1 MQSGTEPLGQE
12 LAKEMRELRTR
23 LGARRLGAE
32 RAVKLEETDE
42 ATRRAVREEA
52 EQDDGLDLLWP
63 PGQQAAGARL
73 GERALQDLE
82 IETLVQ
88 ALASGSKREHHDLIR
103 RVLGELCRDPEAIR
117 YRQAIS
123 GDLIRD
129 QKLAHGI
136 EELLPRLDQLNA
148 YSMADRDMPEL
159 FQLAWWLG
167 EMETYVDCIRAT
179 VRVFA
184 EADDEPRSAGLC
196 ALRDQAVEIEARDSF
211 QTLARKLPPLLA
223 CIRGVTS
230 ITIGVNLDQDLQ
242 PVAATL
248 LSLNEEPFSEAPLL
262 RLLLGGSGSQGCV
275 MPLHTMPLM
284 EGGSAVP
291 QPGRRARPMLVPLF
305 RDLSRIMEQVSKPI
319 AAALQAYIQ
328 VNRRWLVRIRPAL
341 AFYAGA
347 ARLARR
353 LQESGLPV
361 CLPEIV
367 PEAERIC
374 QVADGYNVN
383 LALHH
388 VERGGGDQ
396 TAEIVTN
403 DVSLDD
409 EGRIAILTG
418 PNRGG
423 KTTYTQAIGLMQ
435 VLAQVGLF
443 VPGSQARISP
453 ADGVY
458 THFPTEEELVRGT
471 GRFGDEAQR
480 LRQILEQ
487 ATRHSLI
494 LLNEALSGTYAGE
507 SLYLS
512 RDVVLILRMLGA
524 RVVFATHLHELAEQV
539 EAINT
544 EAAGDSHV
552 VSLVSSRIDQAT
564 TAQGAH
570 EAAERRSYR
579 VVRSR
584 PMGRSYAL
592 ELARHYGISLDQLR
606 QVLMDRG
613 VIDLEEP
620 GASEP

>member
-1 MQSGTEPLGQE
+1 MHLGMEALGRE
-12 LAKEMRELRTR
+12 LAKESRELRTK
-23 LGARRLGAE
+23 LGARRLGAD
-32 RAVKLEETDE
+32 RAVELEETDE

-63 PGQQAAGARL
+63 PGHRVAGTRL
-73 GERALQDLE
+73 GERTLQDLE

-88 ALASGSKREHHDLIR
+88 ALASGSRREHHDLIR
-103 RVLGELCRDPEAIR
+103 CVLGELCRDPEAIR

-129 QKLAHGI
+129 QKLAGGI
-136 EELLPRLDQLNA
+136 EELLPRLDQLSA

-159 FQLAWWLG
+159 FQVAWWLG

-184 EADDEPRSAGLC
+184 EADAEPRSAGLC
-196 ALRDQAVEIEARDSF
+196 ALRDKAVEIEARDSF
-211 QTLARKLPPLLA
+211 QILARELPPLLA
-223 CIRGVTS
+223 RIRGVMS

-248 LSLNEEPFSEAPLL
+248 LSLNDKPFTEAPLL
-262 RLLLGGSGSQGCV
+262 RLLLGGGSGQESV
-275 MPLHTMPLM
+275 MSLHEMPLI
-284 EGGSAVP
+284 EGSSAIP
-291 QPGRRARPMLVPLF
+291 QSRRRANPMLVPLF

-319 AAALQAYIQ
+319 AAALQAYIH

-347 ARLARR
+347 ARLACR

-361 CLPEIV
+361 CLPEIA
-367 PEAERIC
+367 PEAERMC
-374 QVADGYNVN
+374 QVRDGYNIN

-388 VERGGGDQ
+388 LERGGGDQ
-396 TAEIVTN
+396 KAEIVVN

-409 EGRIAILTG
+409 GGRILILTG

-423 KTTYTQAIGLMQ
+423 KTTYTQAAGLMQ

-443 VPGSQARISP
+443 APGSKARISP

-458 THFPTEEELVRGT
+458 THFPMEEELARGT

-494 LLNEALSGTYAGE
+494 LLNESLSGTHAGE

-512 RDVVLILRMLGA
+512 RDVVVILRMLGA
-524 RVVFATHLHELAEQV
+524 RAVFATHLHELAEQV
-539 EAINT
+539 EAINA
-544 EAAGDSHV
+544 EAAGDSRV
-552 VSLVSSRIDQAT
+552 VSLVSSRIDEAT
-564 TAQGAH
+564 MAQGADKV
-570 EAAERRSYR
+570 AQRRTYR
-579 VVRSR
+579 VVKSR

-606 QVLMDRG
+606 QMLMDRG

-620 GASEP
+620 GAPEP

>member
-1 MQSGTEPLGQE
+1 MQAGMDALGQE
-12 LAKEMRELRTR
+12 MAKEIRELRTR

-32 RAVKLEETDE
+32 RAVKLDETDE
-42 ATRRAVREEA
+42 ATVRAVREEA

-63 PGQQAAGARL
+63 PDQQGAGVRL

-82 IETLVQ
+82 IETLVR
-88 ALASGSKREHHDLIR
+88 ALASRSKREHHDLIR
-103 RVLGELCRDPEAIR
+103 RVLGEPCRDPEAIR

-129 QKLAHGI
+129 QKLVDGI

-159 FQLAWWLG
+159 FQVAWWLG

-184 EADDEPRSAGLC
+184 EADIEPRSAGLC
-196 ALRDQAVEIEARDSF
+196 ALRDKAVEIEGRDSF
-211 QTLARKLPPLLA
+211 QNLARELPPLLA

-230 ITIGVNLDQDLQ
+230 ITIGVNLDQNLQ

-248 LSLNEEPFSEAPLL
+248 LSLNEEPFTEAPLL
-262 RLLLGGSGSQGCV
+262 RLLLGGSSGQGSV
-275 MPLHTMPLM
+275 MPLHAMPLI
-284 EGGSAVP
+284 EGGSAIP
-291 QPGRRARPMLVPLF
+291 QSGRRANPMLVPLF

-319 AAALQAYIQ
+319 AAALQAYIH

-353 LQESGLPV
+353 LQQGGLPV

-367 PEAERIC
+367 PEAERMC
-374 QVADGYNVN
+374 QVRDGYNVN

-388 VERGGGDQ
+388 LERGGGDQ

-403 DVSLDD
+403 DVNLDD

-423 KTTYTQAIGLMQ
+423 KTTYTQATGLMQ

-494 LLNEALSGTYAGE
+494 LLNESLSGTYAGE

-539 EAINT
+539 EAINA
-544 EAAGDSHV
+544 EAAGDSRV
-552 VSLVSSRIDQAT
+552 VSLVSSRIGQAT
-564 TAQGAH
+564 MAQGAH
-570 EAAERRSYR
+570 EVAERRTYR

-620 GASEP
+620 GTPEP